1 MCLAVGPAVSGYR
14 DDVSTEIVYE
24 ALEHATDKDAEAI
37 ARLLSQ
43 LSTSNT
49 VSTTLL
55 GKVLAQDST
64 CFLVARADGEIVGM
78 TTVVIYELVT
88 GTRARMEDVVVDSN
102 VRRRGIARALVLAAI
117 EAALEREA
125 RTVDLTSR
133 KSREAAIRL
142 YESVGFRERGS
153 STFRMTL

>member
-1 MCLAVGPAVSGYR
+1 
-14 DDVSTEIVYE
+14 
-24 ALEHATDKDAEAI
+24 
-37 ARLLSQ
+37 
-43 LSTSNT
+43 
-49 VSTTLL
+49 
-55 GKVLAQDST
+55 
-64 CFLVARADGEIVGM
+64 M